1 MYCYVW
7 NVFKMYKCLLVV
19 MNVMYTPQLI
29 FFTIY
34 ALLPW
39 LLLYA
44 PGWPSFANSLRKV
57 IITISCNLW
66 FKNSATILSYHTW
79 YFITFKGP
87 FSGKLSSPKLIL
99 SLEKTIVVMVNF
111 MFAMWITVLKI
122 FRKMTPFFSDSL
134 PWSRS
139 VVLSFLL
146 RYFCHF
152 RFEILSH
159 YIPLW
164 VYILSAVTLLPLW
177 YCHFC
182 FAPIPIPYCV
192 FMWLPIQVPNKKKTT
207 AAKKKDK
214 EPAPEENKIKVDV
227 LLQIHV
233 FLENITKT
241 QR

>member
-159 YIPLW
+159 ISLCEFIYFLQWLCSRCDI
-164 VYILSAVTLLPLW
+164 VIFVLPPFPFHTVCLCDSRFRSPTRKRQQRQRKRTKSQHQKRTKLRW
-177 YCHFC
+177 MFFC
-182 FAPIPIPYCV
+182 RYMCF
-192 FMWLPIQVPNKKKTT
+192 
-207 AAKKKDK
+207 
-214 EPAPEENKIKVDV
+214 
-227 LLQIHV
+227 
-233 FLENITKT
+233 
-241 QR
+241 